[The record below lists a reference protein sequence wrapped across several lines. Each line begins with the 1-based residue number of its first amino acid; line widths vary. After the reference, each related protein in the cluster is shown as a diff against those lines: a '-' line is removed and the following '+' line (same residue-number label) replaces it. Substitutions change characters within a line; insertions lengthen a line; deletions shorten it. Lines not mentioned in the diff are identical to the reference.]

1 MDLNIFMQQ
10 MNEINYGW
18 MDINNNIHINTM
30 DNLQELYRTSSI
42 EEILTNKVGI
52 CFDQVEL
59 ERYYLSKDYNTSSYA
74 IISPHMVHSFL
85 VLESDDRY
93 IYFEHSSSKNRGIYD
108 FNSKDELLEYTIDC
122 FAKLHN
128 IKNKNKIIQIEYP
141 PLPPNTTFSEIK
153 DMLILQNESRKTK

>member
-52 CFDQVEL
+52 CFD
-59 ERYYLSKDYNTSSYA
+59 
-74 IISPHMVHSFL
+74 
-85 VLESDDRY
+85 
-93 IYFEHSSSKNRGIYD
+93 
-108 FNSKDELLEYTIDC
+108 
-122 FAKLHN
+122 
-128 IKNKNKIIQIEYP
+128 
-141 PLPPNTTFSEIK
+141 
-153 DMLILQNESRKTK
+153 